1 MVKRFRG
8 GLISANPYYTSVNN
22 ITYGSNT
29 LFIGQQLT
37 PTQSSYNVNRQITYG
52 NVSNYSFLVNRYD
65 RFPSAIVEGETR
77 TFTVKA
83 DNVTNNTT
91 AYWNIKHITTN
102 DADFTA
108 NSGSFVTSSGIAT
121 FSITASSND
130 DTENNELFQLE
141 IRTGTSITGVL
152 ESTSPSITITNRESI
167 IIDFLAIGGGGGAG
181 GNDGPGAAGQG
192 AGGAS
197 GGIVSGSAAII
208 FGQQLTV
215 SVGGA
220 GGGGTGATT
229 GTGGGTA
236 GSNGGGRGGNAGTS
250 PNSGAGGGGGGWSG
264 ILSGPTYY
272 MVAGGGAGGGG
283 SNEGTAN
290 DVNASGGGIQ
300 PGGANGVSLT
310 GTQGV
315 DYPGDGGGGGGG
327 GGGYYGGLGYT
338 GTGSPAPAQGGGGN
352 YTNPTYISSA
362 ALVNGN
368 PGQTGPSGGAGG
380 ASTVYSWVGYSND
393 AGAGGTRGSGPTAS
407 GAAGASGKIII
418 RYLGSQLCQGG
429 TYSSASGYS
438 YHTFTSATPSI
449 FYANL

>member
-8 GLISANPYYTSVNN
+8 GLISANLYHTAVNN

-65 RFPSAIVEGETR
+65 RFPSTIYEGETR

-83 DNVTNNTT
+83 DNVPNNTT
-91 AYWNIKHITTN
+91 AYWNIKHITTS

-108 NSGSFVTSSGIAT
+108 NSGTFITTNGIGT
-121 FSITASSND
+121 FSVNPAGDGID
-130 DTENNELFQLE
+130 DVNETFQIE
-141 IRTGTSITGVL
+141 IRTGNVSGILQTTSDSIGIISITSFIQVD
-152 ESTSPSITITNRESI
+152 I
-167 IIDFLAIGGGGGAG
+167 LAIGAGGGGGG
-181 GNDGPGAAGQG
+181 GDGPGVAGRGGGGGSG
-192 AGGAS
+192 AVVA
-197 GGIVSGSAAII
+197 GSSTLTI
-208 FGQQLTV
+208 GNQLTV
-215 SVGGA
+215 SVGG
-220 GGGGTGATT
+220 GGGGGVGATG
-229 GTGGGTA
+229 GTGGGAA
-236 GSNGGGRGGNAGTS
+236 GTNGGARGGNAGGS
-250 PNSGAGGGGGGWSG
+250 PSSGGGGAGGGWSG

-272 MVAGGGAGGGG
+272 LIAGGAAGGGG
-283 SNEGTAN
+283 ANEGTAN

-300 PGGANGVSLT
+300 PGGANGTNLT

-338 GTGSPAPAQGGGGN
+338 GTGSPAPGPGGGGN
-352 YTNPTYISSA
+352 YTNPTYITSA
-362 ALVNGN
+362 TLVNGN
-368 PGQTGPSGGAGG
+368 PGQTTTQGGAGG

-393 AGAGGTRGSGPTAS
+393 AGAGGIAGSGPGT
-407 GAAGASGKIII
+407 GGTGGTGKVII
-418 RYLGSQLCQGG
+418 RYLGSQLGQGG
-429 TYSSASGYS
+429 TYSSSNGYS
-438 YHTFTSATPSI
+438 YHTFTSATPSV